1 MIDVPTDSLG
11 DVRSKICGFISS
23 YRSQEPW
30 AVLDYMIDECDN
42 IEAEYSVGFWS
53 SVWISD
59 RKRFDN
65 FPKLFEVMSGG
76 WYGKSNSNGY
86 DGGRWRTLKRRTGT
100 MFFKGVEG
108 INRAE
113 PDPNDPLPIK
123 TTFHVRKPYLSNKLA
138 ISITG
143 ESVGTL
149 SFKCR
154 NITVTP
160 LDRIWLFSKR
170 HNDFIEA
177 TSILEDGGLKLREK
191 TSESNIHVAPSK
203 PTIYINH
210 AYTGISTTRER
221 GDTKAPAVTLKPD
234 WDEIKFTFSLNN
246 IHRLYHFTDRSNLD
260 SIKRHGGL
268 YSWWQCHQRGIVI
281 PIAGGSAMSRE
292 LDSRHS
298 LQDYVRLSLTPEH
311 PMMYVA
317 KRDGR
322 IPDPVLLHTQLDPA
336 FWDNTLFSNMNAAS
350 NDVVFGNSLSDF
362 QRINFKA
369 VKSRYLDLPEE
380 LKPFHQAEVL
390 VKSHLPIEYITNIDF
405 I

>member
-11 DVRSKICGFISS
+11 DVRSKKCGFISS

-42 IEAEYSVGFWS
+42 IEAEYSVDFWS

-86 DGGRWRTLKRRTGT
+86 DGGRWRTLKRREGT
-100 MFFKGVEG
+100 MFFEGVEG

-123 TTFHVRKPYLSNKLA
+123 TTYHVRKPFLSNKLS

-154 NITVTP
+154 KITVNP
-160 LDRIWLFSKR
+160 SEQIWLFRKR
-170 HNDFIEA
+170 DNAFIEA
-177 TSILEDGGLKLREK
+177 TSILEDGGLKLTDR
-191 TSESNIHVAPSK
+191 TSEPNVNVAPRK

-210 AYTGISTTRER
+210 AYTGILSSRER
-221 GDTKAPAVTLKPD
+221 EEIKAPAPSLKPD
-234 WDEIKFTFSLNN
+234 WNDIKFTFYLNKIN
-246 IHRLYHFTDRSNLD
+246 RLYHFTDRSNLD

-268 YSWWQCHQRGIVI
+268 YSWWQCQQRGIVI
-281 PIAGGSAMSRE
+281 PIAGGSEKSRE
-292 LDSRHS
+292 LDCRHS
-298 LQDYVRLSLTPEH
+298 LQDYVRLSLTLEH

-322 IPDPVLLHTQLDPA
+322 IPDPVVLHIKLDPA
-336 FWDNTLFSNMNAAS
+336 SWENTLFSNMNAAS
-350 NDVVFGNSLSDF
+350 NDVIYGSSLSDF

-380 LKPFHQAEVL
+380 LKPFYQAEVL